1 MNLKMRAIA
10 LIALA
15 APLQAAAAPAPLVG
29 EATDG
34 FRKTCTYALDG
45 ATKTVT
51 APADGE
57 CPPEH
62 EIDLFPMAGL
72 DTAAPPGRMGPSGI
86 LSGERLEGGTRSCAY
101 RVNNKTVY
109 RSVAANEMCPRL

>member
-34 FRKTCTYALDG
+34 VRKTCTYALDG

-57 CPPEH
+57 CPSEH

-72 DTAAPPGRMGPSGI
+72 DTVPPRGRIGPSGI
-86 LSGERLEGGTRSCAY
+86 LSGERLQGGTQSCDY
-101 RVNNKTVY
+101 RVNSKTVY
-109 RSVAANEMCPRL
+109 RSVAPNEMCPSL